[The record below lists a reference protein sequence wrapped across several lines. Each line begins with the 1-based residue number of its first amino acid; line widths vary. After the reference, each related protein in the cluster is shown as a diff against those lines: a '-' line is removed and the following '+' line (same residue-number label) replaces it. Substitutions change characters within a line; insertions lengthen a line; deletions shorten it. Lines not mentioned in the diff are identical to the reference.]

1 MIQWMAI
8 GLVFAGVFFE
18 MLSGNKKHAKEE
30 HKHHQLPTEDIE
42 AKVIIGKEEESTTRR
57 AVPA

>member
-1 MIQWMAI
+1 MAI

>member
-1 MIQWMAI
+1 MAI

-18 MLSGNKKHAKEE
+18 MLSGKQKHGKDE

-42 AKVIIGKEEESTTRR
+42 AKVIIGKDEESTTRR